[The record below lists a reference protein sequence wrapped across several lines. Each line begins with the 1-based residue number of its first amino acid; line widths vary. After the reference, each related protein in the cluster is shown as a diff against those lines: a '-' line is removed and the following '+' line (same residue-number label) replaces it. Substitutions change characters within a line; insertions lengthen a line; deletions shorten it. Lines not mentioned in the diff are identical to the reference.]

1 MFVSMIQKISLPV
14 LIFICRD
21 INNLER
27 QRIKK
32 FSLLTDFVF
41 FDQSI
46 DADENSKEQHMGL
59 IVW

>member
-1 MFVSMIQKISLPV
+1 MIQKISLPV

-59 IVW
+59 IV